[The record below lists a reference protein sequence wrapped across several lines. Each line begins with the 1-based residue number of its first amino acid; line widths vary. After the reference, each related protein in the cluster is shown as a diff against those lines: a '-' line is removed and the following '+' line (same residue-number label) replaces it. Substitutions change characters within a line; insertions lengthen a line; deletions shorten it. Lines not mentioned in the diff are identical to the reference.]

1 MKKNILLTG
10 IVAIML
16 GTTGCNT
23 LFGNKSVKTDAV
35 LPSDREQIA
44 VKVPEAAYTSE
55 EISKGAVKGDW
66 AIETVNG
73 KEAVGEKAPYLKF
86 VPGEQ
91 RVYGSNGCN
100 VINAGFTSNPNDS
113 TIRFT
118 NIASTMM
125 MCGLDGITD
134 VEINQALDATRYY
147 SWEIKGDDFY
157 LYFYNEARNQVMSL
171 MHQNFEFLNGTW
183 GIAAINGI
191 KVDEPDM
198 KLVIDVAEGKLHG
211 NTGCNI
217 LNGALET
224 DMDAANS
231 ISFSSIATTRM
242 ACPEGS
248 KETAFIVALEDAC
261 TAKAINPKEAVLYNS
276 LGKEVLRIV
285 RTTDK

>member
-1 MKKNILLTG
+1 MNKKTIFIGTAVLTL
-10 IVAIML
+10 V
-16 GTTGCNT
+16 TTGCNT
-23 LFGNKSVKTDAV
+23 LFGGKSVKTDAV

-44 VKVPEAAYTSE
+44 EKVPEAAYTSE
-55 EISKGAVKGDW
+55 EMAKGAVKGDW

-73 KEAVGEKAPYLKF
+73 KTAVGEKAPYLKF

-100 VINAGFTSNPNDS
+100 VINAAFTSNPQDS
-113 TIRFT
+113 TIRFS

-134 VEINQALDATRYY
+134 IEINQALDATRYY

-157 LYFYNEARNQVMSL
+157 LYFYNETHNQIMSL

-183 GIAAINGI
+183 GIAAINGV
-191 KVDEPDM
+191 KVDNPDM

-217 LNGALET
+217 LNGTLET

-261 TAKAINPKEAVLYNS
+261 SAKAVNPKEAVFYNS

-285 RTTDK
+285 RTK